1 MEGGLTA
8 LVGNGKRFAWDP
20 TPNSLTELAA
30 DAENGRVGRRG
41 QASTDATDRQP
52 SRTGAE
58 TSTRFVNR
66 LTGLAEVFWKRTGSQ
81 FRWPAPTW
89 SRPAVL
95 RSGVL

>member
-1 MEGGLTA
+1 MLTR
-8 LVGNGKRFAWDP
+8 LIQRTQGV
-20 TPNSLTELAA
+20 SEESIEYEYETELAA
-30 DAENGRVGRRG
+30 DAENGRVGRG

-58 TSTRFVNR
+58 TSIRFVNR
-66 LTGLAEVFWKRTGSQ
+66 LIGPAEVFWKRTGSQ

-95 RSGVL
+95 RSGIL